1 MGWQNILKDD
11 AGLGDTIARTT
22 KYMGIKKC
30 GPCAERQ
37 KKLNKAVK
45 YKRGNHEDN

>member
-1 MGWQNILKDD
+1 MSWKTILKDD

-22 KYMGIKKC
+22 NYIGIKKC

-45 YKRGNHEDN
+45 YKRGTYDN